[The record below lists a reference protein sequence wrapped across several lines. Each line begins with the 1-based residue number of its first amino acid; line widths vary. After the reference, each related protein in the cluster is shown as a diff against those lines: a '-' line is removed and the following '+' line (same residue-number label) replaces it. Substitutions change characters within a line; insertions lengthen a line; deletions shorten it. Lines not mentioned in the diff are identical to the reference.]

1 MTIATSYGDTGGM
14 SRSQFPLADRL
25 VGGDLKER
33 IAAWRAEGLSF
44 NDIAIR
50 LREEHSIAVTD
61 ETVRRWAGQ
70 FVVDTE
76 PAA

>member
-1 MTIATSYGDTGGM
+1 M
-14 SRSQFPLADRL
+14 SRSQFPLVDRL
-25 VGGDLKER
+25 VGGDLEQR

-44 NDIAIR
+44 NDIAIH
-50 LREEHSIAVTD
+50 LREQYAIAVTA

>member
-1 MTIATSYGDTGGM
+1 MTFATSCGDTVGM
-14 SRSQFPLADRL
+14 SRSQFPLVDRL

-50 LREEHSIAVTD
+50 LREEHGIAVTD
-61 ETVRRWAGQ
+61 ETVRRWASQ
-70 FVVDTE
+70 FVLDTE